1 MSERTSLRLGVVG
14 CGGIATKQ
22 VAQWVKSGKVQVI
35 AAVEPNSDQ
44 FAQFSKA
51 TGYDVKNASTV
62 AELMTNFS
70 SDIDAVYI
78 ATPHAY
84 HAEQAV
90 AALRAGLNVLLEK
103 PMAFRLS
110 EAEAI
115 NSAVNESGK
124 TLVVSFNGSLS
135 PKLRATTTAVAA
147 GEFGRILAISG
158 IVSENWSG
166 LYDHH
171 WKQIPKISGGGFLLD
186 SGSHAINAIIDVAGC
201 GIETISAQFSGE
213 KPGVETTAVI
223 SGKMQNGAL
232 LTLTACGDTVPPCLG
247 ELTLFCEN
255 AILRVDPWGERP
267 SMVRRAGEAAE
278 TEILYGE
285 DRELIDLFQDV
296 CAGHLENPSPVT
308 RNVEFARLWE
318 AARLSAGMD
327 GKRVHISAL
336 KGL

>member
-1 MSERTSLRLGVVG
+1 MIDRRTLRLGVVG

-22 VAQWVKSGKVQVI
+22 VAEWVRSGKVQVI
-35 AAVEPNSDQ
+35 AGVEPNAEQ
-44 FAQFSKA
+44 FARFSKA
-51 TGYDVKNASTV
+51 VGAGVQNAATI
-62 AELMTNFS
+62 ATLLENFGA
-70 SDIDAVYI
+70 DIDAVYI

-84 HAEQAV
+84 HAEQAI

-115 NSAVNESGK
+115 NTAVSESGK

-135 PKLRATTTAVAA
+135 PKLRATTTAIAA

-158 IVSENWSG
+158 IVSENWAG
-166 LYDHH
+166 LYKHH
-171 WKQIPKISGGGFLLD
+171 WKQMPEVSGGGFLLD

-213 KPGVETTAVI
+213 KPGVEITAVI

-232 LTLTACGDTVPPCLG
+232 LTLTACGNTVPPCLG
-247 ELTLFCEN
+247 ELTLLCEQ
-255 AILRVDPWGERP
+255 AIVRVDPWGERP
-267 SMVRRAGEAAE
+267 SMVRRAGETAE
-278 TEILYGE
+278 TEITYGQE
-285 DRELIDLFQDV
+285 QELIDLFRDV
-296 CAGHLENPSPVT
+296 CAGRLENPSPGA

-318 AARLSAGMD
+318 AASLSASAD

-336 KGL
+336 KGR